1 MLRVLLIVAAWIA
14 AVSLASAADPATGI
28 DWEVKH
34 RFRVVADARHDAFIQ
49 DFNSYFRRSAERRG
63 LDIPSGQRWFF
74 PSPFEQGFPTHYD
87 PEKAQ
92 YRHRWFH
99 DDARVIDVRLTRRAD
114 RGKRCLW
121 TLDGRQSAVS
131 TCGRPARLET
141 ALGRHDLVVKVLGPG
156 AAEEERRLAIEVK
169 DLKFVTLGDSF
180 ASGEGNPHVTFS
192 ENNPRRLAE
201 WWDHRCHRSLLSA
214 SAQTAIMMA
223 QQRRDTSITY
233 VSYACSGATIDQ
245 GIVGPY
251 GGVESAKEARDRLA
265 FYGGQGDRIPHFRGI
280 SLPEQID
287 SAAELLCR
295 VEGQKPCLSAAA
307 PDILTIST
315 GGNELGFGAK
325 VAGCATGRCVFT
337 RAEMA
342 PLLARLR
349 ERYGALADR
358 IAALGARHVLA
369 MTYPYLTR
377 RADGRTYCGDSPFNF
392 ERSFVPRLSTF
403 FGFGISRAE
412 GRNAEK
418 VVLEPLNALISEEAS
433 RRGWTVVDGYRRDRG
448 ICVRPG
454 WFLTV
459 GDSDVKQ
466 GRIGETREPL
476 DFVGLLPSGAMHP
489 NVFGHA
495 GIRARL
501 HPEIDRLLPP

>member
-74 PSPFEQGFPTHYD
+74 PSPFEQGLPTHYD

-114 RGKRCLW
+114 RGKRCVW

-131 TCGRPARLET
+131 TCGPAGQARDCIGSTRPRGE
-141 ALGRHDLVVKVLGPG
+141 GPRPG

-192 ENNPRRLAE
+192 EDNPRRLAE

-223 QQRRDTSITY
+223 QRRRDTSITY

-251 GGVESAKEARDRLA
+251 GGVECRPRRCAIGLPSMAARVIAFRISEA
-265 FYGGQGDRIPHFRGI
+265 
-280 SLPEQID
+280 S
-287 SAAELLCR
+287 LCR
-295 VEGQKPCLSAAA
+295 NRSTVRPSSCAASRVRSPA
-307 PDILTIST
+307 FQP
-315 GGNELGFGAK
+315 
-325 VAGCATGRCVFT
+325 
-337 RAEMA
+337 
-342 PLLARLR
+342 RLR
-349 ERYGALADR
+349 
-358 IAALGARHVLA
+358 
-369 MTYPYLTR
+369 T
-377 RADGRTYCGDSPFNF
+377 S
-392 ERSFVPRLSTF
+392 
-403 FGFGISRAE
+403 
-412 GRNAEK
+412 
-418 VVLEPLNALISEEAS
+418 
-433 RRGWTVVDGYRRDRG
+433 
-448 ICVRPG
+448 
-454 WFLTV
+454 
-459 GDSDVKQ
+459 
-466 GRIGETREPL
+466 
-476 DFVGLLPSGAMHP
+476 
-489 NVFGHA
+489 
-495 GIRARL
+495 
-501 HPEIDRLLPP
+501 